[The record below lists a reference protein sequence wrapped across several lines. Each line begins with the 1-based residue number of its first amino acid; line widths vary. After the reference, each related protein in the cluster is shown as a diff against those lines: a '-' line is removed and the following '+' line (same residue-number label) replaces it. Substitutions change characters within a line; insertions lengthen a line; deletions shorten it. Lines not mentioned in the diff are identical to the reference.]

1 MTLLNTHASATLTPT
16 QNAEA
21 ARAGFDAGITRP
33 LDWRRRQLRALDRLL
48 EENGAAFEDALY
60 SDLGKP
66 PIESF
71 LAEIGSVRNEIALTL
86 RNLDRWTRPKRVKV
100 QLSMKPATAEIIRE
114 PLGTVLVI
122 APWNYP
128 VHLLFMPVV
137 AAIAAGNA
145 VVVKPSELAPATSSL
160 VARLVPGYLDTQA
173 IRVVEGAVAET
184 TELLSLPWDH
194 IFYTGNAAVG
204 RIVMQAAATHLS
216 PVTLELGGKSPVF
229 IDPSADIEGAA
240 HWLAWGK
247 YLNAG
252 QTCVAPDYVMT
263 TSDVVPRLVAAL
275 EREITELY
283 GADPQKS
290 KDFGRVVSERHVDRL
305 VALLPESG
313 AAIGGI
319 SDRADRYLAPTV
331 LTDVQLDAPVMQE
344 EIFGPVLPILTVGG
358 VDEAIRI
365 VNDRDKPL
373 ALYVFSDDKNV
384 QQAFLDRTS
393 SGSVGIN
400 APILQLGVSTLP
412 FGGVG
417 ASGMGSYH
425 GEFGIR
431 TFSHERAVLRKSGR
445 GTLLRLAQPPFT
457 DKKIRMLRGR
467 GSTAGGPSDTQ

>member
-1 MTLLNTHASATLTPT
+1 MTLLNTHEAGTLTPT
-16 QNAEA
+16 QNAQA
-21 ARAGFDAGITRP
+21 VRAGFDAGITRP

-60 SDLGKP
+60 LDLGKP

-71 LAEIGSVRNEIALTL
+71 LAEIGSVRNEITLTL
-86 RNLDRWTRPKRVKV
+86 RNLNRWTRRKRVKV

-122 APWNYP
+122 SPWNYP

-160 VARLVPGYLDTQA
+160 VARLVPKYLDTQA

-194 IFYTGNAAVG
+194 IFYTGNATVG
-204 RIVMQAAATHLS
+204 RIVMEAAAKHLS

-229 IDPSADIEGAA
+229 VDPSADIEGAA

-247 YLNAG
+247 FLNAG

-263 TSDVVPRLVAAL
+263 TREVAPRLVAAL

-283 GADPQKS
+283 GTDPQKS
-290 KDFGRVVSERHVDRL
+290 NDFGRVVNERHVDRL
-305 VALLPESG
+305 IALIPETG
-313 AAIGGI
+313 ASIGGT
-319 SDRADRYLAPTV
+319 SDRANRYLAPTV
-331 LTDVQLDAPVMQE
+331 LTDVQLDDPVMQE
-344 EIFGPVLPILTVGG
+344 EIFGPVLPIVTVGS

-373 ALYVFSDDKNV
+373 ALYVFSGDKRV

-431 TFSHERAVLRKSGR
+431 TFSHERSVLRKSGR
-445 GTLLRLAQPPFT
+445 GTLLRIAQPPFT

-467 GSTAGGPSDTQ
+467 GSAASRPSDAQ